1 MVRGEAVRILQLTF
15 DSLTFSRKIRVS
27 LSFLPFFLNLITLIM
42 GFQETEAVSKIS
54 DNNLQTK
61 VSKSTTVSQDN
72 SSQKSL
78 ESDRRSARSE
88 EQILAHFGKRQQLRR
103 NFSLVS
109 CLGLGCTLS
118 MFCL

>member
-1 MVRGEAVRILQLTF
+1 M
-15 DSLTFSRKIRVS
+15 DSEKPKF
-27 LSFLPFFLNLITLIM
+27 
-42 GFQETEAVSKIS
+42 
-54 DNNLQTK
+54 
-61 VSKSTTVSQDN
+61 SKSEIMKSTVVLQDT

-78 ESDRRSARSE
+78 ESDRRSVKSE

-118 MFCL
+118 MWRLQHGDEDAAC